1 MVKSEMYNMITIVRG
16 GIAVEKMEKAE
27 LILANFDAR
36 IPKIEIK
43 PKNIA
48 SRVVIT
54 SKMYDEATDQKIS
67 AKITFDSVAAI
78 DFRINL
84 FDCMIGAEA
93 LGLYCIKDTK
103 FVESVVRTIFD
114 RRKEV
119 FLLEGNY
126 DYDENDE
133 HDLLNCLD
141 IYGEFSEKIEEYAA
155 YIQNVEAGVYIIV
168 AKNMRIDQ

>member
-1 MVKSEMYNMITIVRG
+1 MK
-16 GIAVEKMEKAE
+16 KAE

-43 PKNIA
+43 SKNIA
-48 SRVVIT
+48 SKVIIT
-54 SKMYDEATDQKIS
+54 SKMYDEKTDKKIS
-67 AKITFDSVAAI
+67 AKITFDDVAAI

-93 LGLYCIKDTK
+93 FGLFCIRDTK
-103 FVESVVRTIFD
+103 FVESIVRTIFE

-133 HDLLNCLD
+133 HDMLNSLD
-141 IYGEFSEKIEEYAA
+141 IYGEFSKNIEEYVA

-168 AKNMRIDQ
+168 AKNVQIER

>member
-1 MVKSEMYNMITIVRG
+1 
-16 GIAVEKMEKAE
+16 MEKAE
-27 LILANFDAR
+27 LILRNFDAR

-48 SRVVIT
+48 SKVVIT
-54 SKMYDEATDQKIS
+54 SKMYDETTDKKVS
-67 AKITFDSVAAI
+67 AKIIFDDVAAI

-93 LGLYCIKDTK
+93 FGLFSIRDTK
-103 FVESVVRTIFD
+103 FVESVVRTIFE

-126 DYDENDE
+126 NYDENDE
-133 HDLLNCLD
+133 HDMLNCLD
-141 IYGEFSEKIEEYAA
+141 FYGEFGKNIEEYVA
-155 YIQNVEAGVYIIV
+155 YVQNVDAGVYIIV
-168 AKNMRIDQ
+168 AKNVKIER

>member
-1 MVKSEMYNMITIVRG
+1 MVKAEMIF
-16 GIAVEKMEKAE
+16 
-27 LILANFDAR
+27 ANFDAR

-48 SRVVIT
+48 SKVVIT
-54 SKMYDEATDQKIS
+54 SKMYDETTGKKVS
-67 AKITFDSVAAI
+67 TKITFDDVAAI

-93 LGLYCIKDTK
+93 FGLFCITDTK

-119 FLLEGNY
+119 FLIEGDY
-126 DYDENDE
+126 DYDESDE
-133 HDLLNCLD
+133 HDMLNCLD
-141 IYGEFSEKIEEYAA
+141 IDGKFRKNIEEYAA
-155 YIQNVEAGVYIIV
+155 YIQNVEAGVYIII
-168 AKNMRIDQ
+168 AKNVRIER

>member
-1 MVKSEMYNMITIVRG
+1 
-16 GIAVEKMEKAE
+16 MEKAE
-27 LILANFDAR
+27 LILTNFDAR

-48 SRVVIT
+48 SKVIIT
-54 SKMYDEATDQKIS
+54 SKMYDEITDKEITDKEIS
-67 AKITFDSVAAI
+67 VKITFVDVAAI

-93 LGLYCIKDTK
+93 LGLFCIRDTK
-103 FVESVVRTIFD
+103 FVESIVRTIFE

-133 HDLLNCLD
+133 HDMLNCLD
-141 IYGEFSEKIEEYAA
+141 IYGEFSKNIEEYVA

-168 AKNMRIDQ
+168 AKNVRIER

>member
-1 MVKSEMYNMITIVRG
+1 MK
-16 GIAVEKMEKAE
+16 KAE

-43 PKNIA
+43 PKNID
-48 SRVVIT
+48 SKVVFS
-54 SKMYDEATDQKIS
+54 SKMYDEETEEKIS
-67 AKITFDSVAAI
+67 VKIHFSNVAAI

-93 LGLYCIKDTK
+93 FGLYCIRDKE
-103 FVESVVRTIFD
+103 FIESITREIFD

-126 DYDENDE
+126 NYDEDDE
-133 HDLLNCLD
+133 HDMLNCFD
-141 IYGEFSEKIEEYAA
+141 VSGNFSKSINDYAA
-155 YIQNVEAGVYIIV
+155 FIQNVEGGAYIII
-168 AKNMRIDQ
+168 AKQVRIER

>member
-1 MVKSEMYNMITIVRG
+1 MK
-16 GIAVEKMEKAE
+16 KAD

-43 PKNIA
+43 PQNTA
-48 SRVVIT
+48 SKVIIS
-54 SKMYDEATDQKIS
+54 SKMYDEENDKKIS
-67 AKITFDSVAAI
+67 VKIIFDDVAAI

-93 LGLYCIKDTK
+93 FGLFCIRDQAFIHSIT
-103 FVESVVRTIFD
+103 RTIFD

-126 DYDENDE
+126 NYDANDE
-133 HDLLNCLD
+133 HDMLNCLD
-141 IYGEFSEKIEEYAA
+141 VSGKFGKDIEEYAA
-155 YIQNVEAGVYIIV
+155 YVQNVDGGVYIIV
-168 AKNMRIDQ
+168 AKNMRIEK

>member
-1 MVKSEMYNMITIVRG
+1 MENKR
-16 GIAVEKMEKAE
+16 MEKAE
-27 LILANFDAR
+27 LILTNFDAR

-48 SRVVIT
+48 SKVIIT
-54 SKMYDEATDQKIS
+54 SKMYDEITDKEIS
-67 AKITFDSVAAI
+67 VKITFVDVAAI

-93 LGLYCIKDTK
+93 LGLFCIRDTK
-103 FVESVVRTIFD
+103 FVESIVRTIFE

-133 HDLLNCLD
+133 HDMLNCLD
-141 IYGEFSEKIEEYAA
+141 IYGEFSKNIEEYVA

-168 AKNMRIDQ
+168 AKNVRIER

>member
-1 MVKSEMYNMITIVRG
+1 
-16 GIAVEKMEKAE
+16 MEKAE
-27 LILANFDAR
+27 LILRNFDAR

-43 PKNIA
+43 PKNTA
-48 SRVVIT
+48 SKVIIS
-54 SKMYDEATDQKIS
+54 SKMYDDEAGEKIS
-67 AKITFDSVAAI
+67 VKILFDEVAAI

-93 LGLYCIKDTK
+93 FGLFCIRDTK
-103 FVESVVRTIFD
+103 FVESIVRTIFE

-133 HDLLNCLD
+133 HDMLNCFD
-141 IYGEFSEKIEEYAA
+141 IDGEFGKNMEEYVA
-155 YIQNVEAGVYIIV
+155 YIQNVDAGTYIIV
-168 AKNMRIDQ
+168 AKNMRIER

>member
-1 MVKSEMYNMITIVRG
+1 M
-16 GIAVEKMEKAE
+16 KMEKAE
-27 LILANFDAR
+27 LILRNFDAR

-43 PKNIA
+43 PKNIV
-48 SRVVIT
+48 SKVIIT
-54 SKMYDEATDQKIS
+54 SKMYDEITDKKVS
-67 AKITFDSVAAI
+67 AKIIFDDVAAI

-93 LGLYCIKDTK
+93 LGLFCIRDTK
-103 FVESVVRTIFD
+103 FVESVARTVFD

-133 HDLLNCLD
+133 YDMLNCFD
-141 IYGEFSEKIEEYAA
+141 IYGEFGKNIEEYVA

-168 AKNMRIDQ
+168 AKNMRIER

>member
-1 MVKSEMYNMITIVRG
+1 MK
-16 GIAVEKMEKAE
+16 KAD

-43 PKNIA
+43 PQNTA
-48 SRVVIT
+48 SKVIIS
-54 SKMYDEATDQKIS
+54 SKMYDENDKKIS
-67 AKITFDSVAAI
+67 VKITFDDVAAI

-93 LGLYCIKDTK
+93 LGLFCIRDQAFIDSIT
-103 FVESVVRTIFD
+103 RTIFD

-126 DYDENDE
+126 NYDSNDE
-133 HDLLNCLD
+133 HDMLNCLD
-141 IYGEFSEKIEEYAA
+141 VSGKFGKDIEEYAA
-155 YIQNVEAGVYIIV
+155 YIQNVDGGVYIIV
-168 AKNMRIDQ
+168 AKNVRIEK

>member
-1 MVKSEMYNMITIVRG
+1 MKKT
-16 GIAVEKMEKAE
+16 E

-48 SRVVIT
+48 SKVIIS
-54 SKMYDEATDQKIS
+54 SKMYDEETDKKIS
-67 AKITFDSVAAI
+67 VKILFEDVAAI

-93 LGLYCIKDTK
+93 FGLYCIRDKE
-103 FVESVVRTIFD
+103 FIESITRTIFE
-114 RRKEV
+114 RRKEI
-119 FLLEGNY
+119 FLLEGDYNY
-126 DYDENDE
+126 DANDE
-133 HDLLNCLD
+133 HDMLNCLD
-141 IYGEFSEKIEEYAA
+141 ILGEFGENIEEYAA

-168 AKNMRIDQ
+168 AKKFRIER